1 MGFLDIYDTYVN
13 NKCDEVE
20 EENSAFENLTSAVG
34 LSSLVDGVKGFLD
47 KGLVDSLANSPLR
60 TLGEDV
66 LSQLINDNAR
76 NISQNLMNVA
86 ERFDKK
92 NRITSTLTDARS
104 LVFNA
109 VTTAL
114 TFQNDMVLF
123 FAAQVA
129 EKTVDAIRDKRE
141 TLIEL
146 KIRIQELHN
155 ALLVLAGG
163 GPFFQEYLAN
173 LRNALSKIND
183 AELQLAIVQSSF
195 NSRTVFLS
203 RNYELAKTYLDE
215 AYDLIMPPVTG
226 TKAEE
231 LNQGFLNGVLEG
243 PKFGDQL
250 SMLMNIPRLTMAML
264 KAYDLYVVKVLKV
277 NALLLGF
284 QNVVQNLKEVTGGAF
299 KDIILDQLTKSRV
312 YLADIIKN
320 MSLQLNG
327 EEYALTPVQVLAG
340 SSGQRFGRVSS
351 STQFKTYEP
360 NPTVTSA
367 KAVAWGVQVKAA
379 RIMLEAID
387 ANALQNITISNE
399 ALAAYQLALEELSA
413 KDDRVSATAIL
424 RATDGRE
431 QPGDIEADFITFAF
445 QANQAILDSSLLE
458 GEQGQF
464 SDRTV
469 LALGAKLSSRI
480 NLSIDQ
486 DKEIEKILLKFI
498 SSTKHLLSGIQE
510 LGNSLFRVMDDLG
523 MDRAKDALQ
532 GGLIGDFFSMSGQT
546 STYVGAAVTGLSFVQ
561 SLLSEESQRTCLNQA
576 VNRLKAAETSK
587 KLAANRTV
595 RNNYSLQQTRN
606 SEICEKLRKDSN
618 KVDGCSS
625 NLDPASLRDNPT
637 KSLSGLFRGVFGGD
651 MAQTLGGSSIAAKSA
666 KVNKE
671 IADDAN
677 SDAAS
682 SSESGDSEGV
692 TGVLSQRASEL
703 SKASKATPNLF
714 GSV

>member
-1 MGFLDIYDTYVN
+1 MGLLDIYDTYVN
-13 NKCDEVE
+13 NKCDEVAD
-20 EENSAFENLTSAVG
+20 ENGAFENLTSAVG

-47 KGLVDSLANSPLR
+47 KGLVNALADSPLR

-66 LSQLINDNAR
+66 LSQLINENAR
-76 NISQNLMNVA
+76 NLSQNLMNIA

-92 NRITSTLTDARS
+92 NRITSTLSDARS

-123 FAAQVA
+123 FASQVA
-129 EKTVDAIRDKRE
+129 EQAVDAIRDKRE

-146 KIRIQELHN
+146 RIRIRELHN

-163 GPFFQEYLAN
+163 GPFFREYLEN
-173 LRNALSKIND
+173 LREALVKIND

-203 RNYELAKTYLDE
+203 TNYTRAKTLLDE
-215 AYDLIMPPVTG
+215 AYDLIMPPATG

-231 LNQGFLNGVLEG
+231 LNQGFLEGVFEG

-250 SMLMNIPRLTMAML
+250 SMLMNIPKLTMAML
-264 KAYDLYVVKVLKV
+264 KAYDSYIVKVLKV

-284 QNVVQNLKEVTGGAF
+284 QNVVQNLQEVTGGSF
-299 KDIILDQLTKSRV
+299 KDIILDQLTKSRI
-312 YLADIIKN
+312 YLTDIIRN

-327 EEYALTPVQVLAG
+327 EEYALSPIQVPAG
-340 SSGQRFGRVSS
+340 SAGQRLSPTTVT
-351 STQFKTYEP
+351 TQFKTYSP

-387 ANALQNITISNE
+387 SNALQNIALSNQ
-399 ALAAYQLALEELSA
+399 ALAAYQKAITELSK
-413 KDDRVSATAIL
+413 KDDRVSTTAIL

-445 QANQAILDSSLLE
+445 QANQAILDTNLLE
-458 GEQGQF
+458 TQSGSF

-480 NLSIDQ
+480 ELSITQ
-486 DKEIEKILLKFI
+486 DEEIERILLEFI
-498 SSTKHLLSGIQE
+498 SAAEPLLGGVRE

-532 GGLIGDFFSMSGQT
+532 SGAIGDFFSMSGQT
-546 STYVGAAVTGLSFVQ
+546 ATYVGAAVTGLSFVQ
-561 SLLSEESQRTCLNQA
+561 SLLSEENQRTCINQA
-576 VNRLKAAETSK
+576 ITRLKSAETSK
-587 KLAANRTV
+587 KLATNRTV
-595 RNNYSLQQTRN
+595 RNNYSLQQSRN
-606 SEICEKLRKDSN
+606 SEICEKLRKDSS
-618 KVDGCSS
+618 KVDACSS
-625 NLDPASLRDNPT
+625 TLDPASLRDNPL

-651 MAQTLGGSSIAAKSA
+651 MAQTLGGSSVVTASA
-666 KVNKE
+666 NVKKE
-671 IADDAN
+671 VAQNASENAN
-677 SDAAS
+677 AS
-682 SSESGDSEGV
+682 AESGDSEGV
-692 TGVLSQRASEL
+692 TSTLNRRAKEL
-703 SKASKATPNLF
+703 SKESNSTPNLF
-714 GSV
+714 GGV

>member
-13 NKCDEVE
+13 NKCDEID
-20 EENSAFENLTSAVG
+20 EENGAFENLTSAVG

-47 KGLVDSLANSPLR
+47 KGIVASLADSPLR
-60 TLGEDV
+60 NLGEDV

-129 EKTVDAIRDKRE
+129 EKTIDAIRDKRE

-146 KIRIQELHN
+146 RIRVQELHN

-163 GPFFQEYLAN
+163 GPFFREYLAS
-173 LRNALSKIND
+173 LRQALVKVND
-183 AELQLAIVQSSF
+183 AEFQLALVQSAFS
-195 NSRTVFLS
+195 SRTVFLS
-203 RNYELAKTYLDE
+203 KNYNIAKTYLDE

-250 SMLMNIPRLTMAML
+250 SMLMTIPRLTMDML
-264 KAYDLYVVKVLKV
+264 KAYDLYVVKVIKV

-284 QNVVQNLKEVTGGAF
+284 QNVVQNLKEVTGGSF

-340 SSGQRFGRVSS
+340 TSGQRFGRVSK

-367 KAVAWGVQVKAA
+367 KAVAWGVQIKAA
-379 RIMLEAID
+379 RLMLEAID
-387 ANALQNITISNE
+387 ASALQNIAISNE
-399 ALAAYQLALEELSA
+399 ALAAYQEALEELSK
-413 KDDRVSATAIL
+413 KDDRVASTAIL

-458 GEQGQF
+458 NQTGSF
-464 SDRTV
+464 DDRTV
-469 LALGAKLSSRI
+469 LALGAKLSARI

-486 DKEIEKILLKFI
+486 DKEIEGILLGFI
-498 SSTKHLLSGIQE
+498 DKTKHLLSGIQE

-576 VNRLKAAETSK
+576 VSRLKSAETSK

-606 SEICEKLRKDSN
+606 AEICEKLRKDSN

-625 NLDPASLRDNPT
+625 TLDPSSLRDNPT
-637 KSLSGLFRGVFGGD
+637 RSLSGLFRGVFGGD
-651 MAQTLGGSSIAAKSA
+651 MAQTLGGSSVATKSA
-666 KVNKE
+666 KVSK
-671 IADDAN
+671 AVSDDAN
-677 SDAAS
+677 ADAEAS
-682 SSESGDSEGV
+682 AASGDSEGV
-692 TGVLSQRASEL
+692 TGALGQRASEL
-703 SKASKATPNLF
+703 SKNAKATPNMF
-714 GSV
+714 GG

>member
-1 MGFLDIYDTYVN
+1 MGLLDVYDTYVN
-13 NKCDEVE
+13 NKCDEIDD
-20 EENSAFENLTSAVG
+20 ENSAFENLTSAVG
-34 LSSLVDGVKGFLD
+34 LSSLVDGVKGFVD
-47 KGLVDSLANSPLR
+47 KGLVDSLADSPLR
-60 TLGEDV
+60 NLGEDV
-66 LSQLINDNAR
+66 LAQLINDNAR
-76 NISQNLMNVA
+76 NISQNLMNIA
-86 ERFDKK
+86 DRFDKK

-129 EKTVDAIRDKRE
+129 EQAIEAIQDKRE
-141 TLIEL
+141 TLIEM

-163 GPFFQEYLAN
+163 GPFFREYLAN
-173 LRNALSKIND
+173 LREALIKIND
-183 AELQLAIVQSSF
+183 AEFQLAFVQSAF
-195 NSRTVFLS
+195 TSRTVFNA
-203 RNYELAKTYLDE
+203 RNYESAKGLLDQ

-231 LNQGFLNGVLEG
+231 LNQGFLDSVFEG

-250 SMLMNIPRLTMAML
+250 SMLMNIPKLTMAML
-264 KAYDLYVVKVLKV
+264 KSYDLYVVKVLKV

-312 YLADIIKN
+312 FISDIIKN

-327 EEYALTPVQVLAG
+327 EEYALNPVQVP
-340 SSGQRFGRVSS
+340 VSS
-351 STQFKTYEP
+351 SLKGFVSILESADPQLKTYEP

-387 ANALQNITISNE
+387 ANALQNISISNE
-399 ALAAYQLALEELSA
+399 ALKAYQDAILELSK
-413 KDDRVSATAIL
+413 KDDRVSSTAVL

-431 QPGDIEADFITFAF
+431 QPGDLEADFITFAF

-458 GEQGQF
+458 SENGQF

-469 LALGAKLSSRI
+469 LALGAKLTARV
-480 NLSIDQ
+480 NLSLVQ
-486 DKEIEKILLKFI
+486 DKEIETILLEFI
-498 SSTKHLLSGIQE
+498 NSTSHLLDGVRE

-523 MDRAKDALQ
+523 MDRAKDALK

-546 STYVGAAVTGLSFVQ
+546 ATYVGAAVTGLSLVQ

-576 VNRLKAAETSK
+576 VSRLKSAETSK

-606 SEICEKLRKDSN
+606 SQICEKLRRDSN
-618 KVDGCSS
+618 KVDACAST
-625 NLDPASLRDNPT
+625 LDPKTLRENT
-637 KSLSGLFRGVFGGD
+637 AGSLSGLFRGVFGGD
-651 MAQTLGGSSIAAKSA
+651 VTKTLGGSSIATDSA
-666 KVNKE
+666 KVKKE
-671 IADDAN
+671 IAKDASN
-677 SDAAS
+677 DAEAS
-682 SSESGDSEGV
+682 KSGSDSEGV
-692 TGVLSQRASEL
+692 SNAKEQRAKEL
-703 SKASKATPNLF
+703 DKEAKATPNLF
-714 GSV
+714 G

>member
-13 NKCDEVE
+13 NKCDEID
-20 EENSAFENLTSAVG
+20 EENGAFENLTSAVG

-47 KGLVDSLANSPLR
+47 KGIVASLADSPLR
-60 TLGEDV
+60 NLGEDV

-129 EKTVDAIRDKRE
+129 EKTIDAIRDKRE

-146 KIRIQELHN
+146 RIRVQELHN

-163 GPFFQEYLAN
+163 GPFFREYLAN
-173 LRNALSKIND
+173 LRQALVKVND
-183 AELQLAIVQSSF
+183 AEFQLALVQSAFS
-195 NSRTVFLS
+195 SRTVFLS
-203 RNYELAKTYLDE
+203 KNYNIAKTYLDE

-250 SMLMNIPRLTMAML
+250 SMLMTIPRLTMDML
-264 KAYDLYVVKVLKV
+264 KAYDLYVVKVIKV

-284 QNVVQNLKEVTGGAF
+284 QNVVQNLKEVTGGSF

-340 SSGQRFGRVSS
+340 TSGQRFGRVSK

-367 KAVAWGVQVKAA
+367 KAVAWGVQIKAA
-379 RIMLEAID
+379 RLMLEAID
-387 ANALQNITISNE
+387 ASALQNIALSNE
-399 ALAAYQLALEELSA
+399 ALAAYQEALEELSK
-413 KDDRVSATAIL
+413 KDDRVASTAIL

-458 GEQGQF
+458 NQTGSF
-464 SDRTV
+464 DDRTV
-469 LALGAKLSSRI
+469 LALGAKLSARI

-486 DKEIEKILLKFI
+486 DKEIEGILLGFI
-498 SSTKHLLSGIQE
+498 DKTKHLLSGIQE

-576 VNRLKAAETSK
+576 VSRLKSAETSK

-606 SEICEKLRKDSN
+606 AEICEKLRKDSN

-625 NLDPASLRDNPT
+625 TLDPSSLRDNPT
-637 KSLSGLFRGVFGGD
+637 RSLSGLFRGVFGGD
-651 MAQTLGGSSIAAKSA
+651 MAQTLGGSSVATKSA
-666 KVNKE
+666 KVSK
-671 IADDAN
+671 AVSDDAN
-677 SDAAS
+677 ADAEAS
-682 SSESGDSEGV
+682 AASGDSEGV
-692 TGVLSQRASEL
+692 TGALGQRASEL
-703 SKASKATPNLF
+703 SKNAKATPNMF
-714 GSV
+714 GG